1 MDLCCWKDGERF
13 PGILAHCENKGCFEW
28 NFQQILSYIPVA
40 TTQNYNLIRWTFPL
54 LSPRPKCAY
63 KYPIGVTLW
72 ALVLDYT
79 IQNRSHFFRIT
90 RNHWGLQYCK
100 DMRSRKNLSSYP
112 FEVHSVKN
120 SWKIPIVVTLLTFV
134 LHYTIQNRSHFF
146 RVTRNKW
153 GLQYCKKMRTTK
165 NLLWYP
171 FEVHSVKNPWKIHI
185 EATLFTFF
193 LR

>member
-1 MDLCCWKDGERF
+1 MRQVKEKQSLNKFAIFIWNRRKHSVKDQLILINCRVILCFWQISIKIAKDGERF
-13 PGILAHCENKGCFEW
+13 PGILAHCENNGCFEW

-120 SWKIPIVVTLLTFV
+120 
-134 LHYTIQNRSHFF
+134 
-146 RVTRNKW
+146 
-153 GLQYCKKMRTTK
+153 
-165 NLLWYP
+165 
-171 FEVHSVKNPWKIHI
+171 PWKIHI